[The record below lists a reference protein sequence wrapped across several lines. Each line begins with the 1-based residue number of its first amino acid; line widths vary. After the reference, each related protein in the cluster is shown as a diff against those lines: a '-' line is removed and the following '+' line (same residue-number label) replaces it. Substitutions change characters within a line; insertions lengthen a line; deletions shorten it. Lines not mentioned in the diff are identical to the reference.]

1 MSCAP
6 KITEQYIERCIQNGM
21 GQGHGRAYLPWIQ
34 IKRWNPSSVS
44 TQGIGGL
51 PPYFRKRCAFMSR
64 NEWRVALVLSWIASD
79 VREQFP
85 AWPWPHAHPLYG
97 LNQELDLE
105 LTWSVGM
112 REICTEMGIRHGT
125 YIGTSIPYIWT
136 FDFVLT
142 LRVIDTYRCAVCSI
156 KPIEDDR
163 YLDPDPLDR
172 AMEKLEAERRYCK
185 HLKIAYSVTGSSQ
198 FDETLMANLEVFR
211 GAAVVP
217 MADRRYAILQNFL
230 DKRLDM
236 AKMHPIDDWILW
248 MRHDSGANLSQAIF
262 IVQHII
268 WNQLVDVDL
277 TQPFDKNRLIKP
289 GGRALRKSLRK
300 ALLEG
305 AL

>member
-6 KITEQYIERCIQNGM
+6 KITEKYLERCIQNGM
-21 GQGHGRAYLPWIQ
+21 GQGHGRTYLPWIQ

-44 TQGIGGL
+44 TQAIGGL
-51 PPYFRKRCAFMSR
+51 PPYFRTRDSFMSR

-105 LTWSVGM
+105 LTWSEGM
-112 REICTEMGIRHGT
+112 QTICTEMGIRHGT

-136 FDFVLT
+136 LDFVLT
-142 LRVIDTYRCAVCSI
+142 LLVKNTYRCAVCSI

-172 AMEKLEAERRYCK
+172 AIEKLEAERRYCK
-185 HLKIAYSVTGSSQ
+185 QLKIPYSVTGCSR
-198 FDETLMANLEVFR
+198 FNETMIANLEVFR

-217 MADRRYAILQNFL
+217 MADRRYTILQTFL
-230 DKRLDM
+230 DNRLDM
-236 AKMHPIDDWILW
+236 ARMHPIGDWILW
-248 MRHDSGANLSQAIF
+248 MRQDSGANYNQAIF
-262 IVQHII
+262 VVQHII
-268 WNQLVDVDL
+268 WKQFIDIDL
-277 TQPFDKNRLIKP
+277 TQAFDMNRLLKP

-305 AL
+305 RL